1 MIDHTGN
8 RFRIMG
14 QPGPLTFYLGESKAS
29 HPIHEATAV
38 QERATCSNANWT
50 LS

>member
-14 QPGPLTFYLGESKAS
+14 QPGPLTCYLCESRAS

-38 QERATCSNANWT
+38 QERARHSNANWT
-50 LS
+50 LN